1 VKPSAL
7 HPLLALAGTLMVI
20 GCDMSKPDMGDQP
33 KANTYE
39 KSDFFAD
46 GASARPLV
54 ADVVPRDDAQV
65 PGMPDVKHRTMGAA
79 GYEPPVPLDQPI
91 PVEVTRE
98 LLERGQRAFN
108 ISCSVCHGRLGN
120 GDGMIVQRGF
130 SSPPSFH
137 VQRLKD
143 APDAHFYNVIT
154 YGYGAM
160 FSYNDRVSPE
170 DRWAIVAYVRA
181 LQAAPDAEGTA
192 VSAED
197 RAALLLAGD
206 PNAPKRGA
214 R

>member
-1 VKPSAL
+1 MKASRLRLIWAMAVAL
-7 HPLLALAGTLMVI
+7 TAA

-33 KANTYE
+33 KANPYD
-39 KSDFFAD
+39 KSTFFAD

-54 ADVVPRDDAQV
+54 AGVVPRDDAEV
-65 PGMPDVKHRTMGAA
+65 PGMPDAKHRTMGAA

-98 LLERGQRAFN
+98 LLERGQQAFN

-130 SSPPSFH
+130 TTPPSFH
-137 VQRLKD
+137 VRRLKD

-154 YGYGAM
+154 NGYGAM

-181 LQAAPDAEGTA
+181 LQAAPEGRDAA
-192 VSAED
+192 LPAED
-197 RAALLLAGD
+197 RAVLTAAGD

-214 R
+214 P